1 MLGSGCLTLNT
12 GIRIPSMAQ
21 AISESTQT
29 RPEWDAF
36 DQAEFDQGISDFFDL
51 AFAKVERGEMTY
63 AQVERFL
70 FREE

>member
-1 MLGSGCLTLNT
+1 
-12 GIRIPSMAQ
+12 MAQ